1 MDLFLFIIRLI
12 AFAVTLYLLLE
23 FVVVCRVSTTIGFIA
38 TAMTTILVII
48 SFILLKRY
56 DVIKC
61 DACKQHMP
69 KKIFGLAQSTGNS
82 PSLA

>member
-23 FVVVCRVSTTIGFIA
+23 FIVVCRVSTTIGFVA
-38 TAMTTILVII
+38 TTLTTLIVVGG
-48 SFILLKRY
+48 FILLKRY
-56 DVIKC
+56 DIITC

-69 KKIFGLAQSTGNS
+69 KKFFGLPPTSSSSHLG
-82 PSLA
+82 

>member
-38 TAMTTILVII
+38 TALTTLIVVGG
-48 SFILLKRY
+48 FVLLKRY
-56 DVIKC
+56 DIITC

-69 KKIFGLAQSTGNS
+69 KKLFGLSPTSNS
-82 PSLA
+82 PHLG